1 MKINLPAARKARLS
15 FLRCSMRALLTFLAV
30 CLTASLMWGCASSQS
45 SRRADSPEVIE
56 QARVRV
62 LDQLPA
68 LDTASR
74 EMIQTGAP
82 RIEYVGAPFGG
93 SYWFCWTITSNRTA
107 VLDAFTSL
115 EDLSDRPVT
124 IRESVAARY

>member
-1 MKINLPAARKARLS
+1 MLGV
-15 FLRCSMRALLTFLAV
+15 MRALLTFLA
-30 CLTASLMWGCASSQS
+30 LGIAASLYCGCASSQS
-45 SRRADSPEVIE
+45 SRPRADSPEVIE

-93 SYWFCWTITSNRTA
+93 SYWFCWAITSNRTA
-107 VLDAFTSL
+107 VLHAFSSL

-124 IRESVAARY
+124 IREPVAARY